1 MTLKST
7 EPLEA
12 HASKGSYEE
21 RKRFQVKHSKT
32 PEFHRKIEEGQPP
45 VFVPLTF
52 GTRTLP
58 LKFAGTVDRL
68 PELLG

>member
-1 MTLKST
+1 MKNVKGFKLNVLKPWNFTAKS
-7 EPLEA
+7 
-12 HASKGSYEE
+12 
-21 RKRFQVKHSKT
+21 RN
-32 PEFHRKIEEGQPP
+32 GQQP